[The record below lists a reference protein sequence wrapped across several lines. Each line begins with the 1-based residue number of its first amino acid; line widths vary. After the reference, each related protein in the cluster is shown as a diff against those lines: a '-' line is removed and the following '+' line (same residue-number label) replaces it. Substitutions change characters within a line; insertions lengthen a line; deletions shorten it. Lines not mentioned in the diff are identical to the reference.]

1 MRLADFAINFGT
13 DRFSAISLWQV
24 LYTALNNISFLLF
37 VIMHIYRIDLIHPKE
52 YNIIRKEYLSDERSK
67 TCFLDAKKVNIEKRI
82 V

>member
-1 MRLADFAINFGT
+1 MRLADFAMNFGLN
-13 DRFSAISLWQV
+13 RFSAISLYQA
-24 LYTALNNISFLLF
+24 LYTVLNNISFLLF
-37 VIMHIYRIDLIHPKE
+37 MIMHVYRIDLMYPKE